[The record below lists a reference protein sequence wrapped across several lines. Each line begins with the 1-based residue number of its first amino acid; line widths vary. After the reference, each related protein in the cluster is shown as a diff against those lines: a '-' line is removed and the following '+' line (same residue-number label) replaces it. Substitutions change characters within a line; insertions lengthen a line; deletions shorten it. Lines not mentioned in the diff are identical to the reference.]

1 MTVGL
6 PVSRLISATVNL
18 QAVAAQ
24 SANFNTALILGS
36 SNVIDVVSRIRIYYS
51 LASVGTDFGTSAPE
65 YLAATAWFNQSPQP
79 TSLTIG
85 RWAKTATH
93 GQLICG
99 VPLIANQSV
108 SAWTPVTAGS
118 LKVTIDG
125 GAAQTVTGLNFS
137 AQTTMAGVAS
147 IIQAGITGAT
157 VVWDAVYKR
166 FVISSTGTA
175 GTGSTVSFLTAAGSG
190 TDITAMMMG
199 LSTSSGAYVA
209 NGIAA
214 ETALAAVTLFD
225 TRYSD
230 QWYGLA
236 VPEGVDADHLAIAGY
251 IEGTTA
257 SHMYALTHSESAV
270 LNSGD
275 TSNISYQLQQL
286 GYNHTFSQYSST
298 NGYAAVSLL
307 ARMLTTIWTGNNT
320 AITAMYKQEPGVVA
334 EQLTTTQIANLESYY
349 CNVFVAYNNATNIIE
364 NGKVASGQ
372 YIDTIIGVDW
382 LKSTIQT
389 NVYNLLYTSTTKIPQ
404 TDAGMN
410 QIATVIE
417 AACQQGVTNGLLAP
431 GPWSGGGFGQIKQND
446 YLPKGFYVYTPPI
459 SSQAAAQ
466 RANRISVPFQIA
478 ARLAGA
484 VHTASL
490 TINVAS

>member
-1 MTVGL
+1 MGVGL

-24 SANFNTALILGS
+24 TANFNTALILGS
-36 SNVIDVVSRIRIYYS
+36 SAVIDVVSRIRTYTS
-51 LASVGTDFGTSAPE
+51 LTAIATDFGTSAPE
-65 YLAATAWFNQSPQP
+65 YLAAQAWFNQSPQP
-79 TSLTIG
+79 TTLTVG
-85 RWAKTATH
+85 RWAKTASK

-99 VPLIANQSV
+99 VPLLANQAV
-108 SAWTPVTAGS
+108 SGWTGVTAGS
-118 LKVTIDG
+118 LKVTVDTG
-125 GAAQTVTGLNFS
+125 LAQTVTGLNFS

-147 IIQAGITGAT
+147 IIQAGITG
-157 VVWDAVYKR
+157 VVVTWDAVYKR
-166 FVISSTGTA
+166 FVITSNTTGATSA
-175 GTGSTVSFLTAAGSG
+175 ISFLTAAGSG

-199 LSTSSGAYVA
+199 LATSSGAYVA
-209 NGIAA
+209 NGIAL
-214 ETALAAVTLFD
+214 ETALAAVTIFD

-236 VPEGVDADHLAIAGY
+236 IPEAVDADHTAVAGY
-251 IEGTTA
+251 IEGTVA
-257 SHMYALTHSESAV
+257 SHMYAVTHAESAV

-275 TSNISYQLQQL
+275 TSNISYVLQQL
-286 GYNHTFSQYSST
+286 GYNHTFTQYSSS
-298 NGYAAVSLL
+298 NAYAAISLL

-334 EQLTTTQIANLESYY
+334 ETLTTTQIANLESYY

-382 LKSTIQT
+382 IKATVQT

-404 TDAGMN
+404 TDGGMN

-417 AACQQGVTNGLLAP
+417 AACQQGVANGLLAP
-431 GPWSGGGFGQIKQND
+431 GPWSGGGFGQIKQGD
-446 YLPKGFYVYTPPI
+446 YLSKGFYVYTPPI
-459 SSQAAAQ
+459 SSQPASQ
-466 RANRISVPFQIA
+466 RANRLSVPFQIA